1 MKRNLLKL
9 VVLVAAMMMSLGAS
23 AIDKVVKKTEMTG
36 EVTSLEALKASKF
49 MLQNSAGQILYTPD
63 GWDVKVAP
71 DLITAVSNK
80 GNGGMYA
87 LEDGPE
93 DGQYVVAIYNFD
105 GSRRTF
111 WAGNQCLNSQPVG
124 GNVIFGLSGTAPN
137 YGQDGQNLALWSIT
151 YEAGSG
157 FAFHCVGRDIYLG
170 ADASAARPVEEVT
183 YWKAY
188 TGYIAGYD
196 KDEVLAA
203 FNAVSAVAK
212 TSETKKAL
220 IDAEFAY
227 DLDGDLDKFG
237 DAVNAA
243 IDEVNAC
250 AALNAAYSSASLD
263 AAGAT
268 AAGEVLAKYEAGEYA
283 NVAELQAAYYAA
295 VKAQTTAG
303 ANMTLAIVN
312 PSFEDGTI
320 NGWTSNNCGAVANN
334 YNFGA
339 RTGDKFCE
347 RWTAAPGKLSD
358 GTFLQTLSGMP
369 NGKYKLTAELQ
380 NREQGNGDA
389 AGHGFFLVA
398 NEGQTEGV
406 TNNGETITT
415 YGVVTDGSLT
425 IGVKLEGCTGNWI
438 CFDNFQLTYLGTI
451 ATDEELAD
459 LKAEIEIAKTLGV
472 DVAAYEAGAFT
483 ASEVPAAV
491 EALKVAE
498 YVQVNTDYTLNAAT
512 LIPDFSEWEGGMVSN
527 KGQHWD
533 GTGTSTYYEQTSAQW
548 GQSSWTNNKKVTV
561 ELPKGKYVLYA
572 AGRASAGTACT
583 AYIKVGEVT
592 RTYTSKGDVG
602 YGIATD
608 GTASFDPSANYANDG
623 KGRGFEYR
631 YVAFEITED
640 KAEIALEVG
649 GEATANH
656 QWMSFTAPV
665 LLTTADNTAILL
677 PVLRGKVTAAKA
689 DLEAV
694 KGTAGEG
701 LFLKPQA
708 AYDEYADA
716 VAAAENLLAGEPT
729 AAQIND
735 AISAIDEKAAAFAA
749 APVTAPDADKLYTFE
764 LKLGGETPLY
774 MNLTADGITIAEA
787 ATPLKFIATEN
798 ANQYNLSDEEGNLF
812 VGLAGGNAWTMSTAV
827 DKKAA
832 WTFTALGDGA
842 YRINNLVTVGR
853 FVGTN
858 SAEKEAGKPCYAD
871 KKTDNGNVD
880 WIIAEYVA
888 PAPTYTITLVQP
900 EVGGTI
906 SADLEEAEEGATV
919 TLDFECDDNYG
930 LAAWTVSYVD
940 SEETKYVEVDDETDS
955 FVMPAFNVNV
965 TAVFEEIPVEDDG
978 LIEIAQSQSPEI
990 SDGANRA
997 DLVEGEEYNTYTTK
1011 GDVSVIIKMYDIDV
1025 KDCDYVMIKFAE
1037 PIPSGIC
1044 AAFWAQ
1050 GGTDNVGIPEGV
1062 TEYKY
1067 VFADDPKCAIENDI
1081 LPQITLL
1088 TLWNANK
1095 VVKIEGVYKHKVPA
1109 PTELAK
1115 ELNVERYPGM
1125 GYSVTEA
1132 AVDFAEAKEFLGV
1145 DEITSD
1151 MLRIVNPDGT
1161 EIADYAGYDGWFNA
1175 DGVAETWG
1183 SNTKVCVK
1191 FWQAIEDGKYEI
1203 CDMNGADEVGKTYT
1217 VKWALVANDKKVVYT
1232 INVEF
1237 IEKPVVAI
1245 TFDDLNVVETVTS
1258 NFEFEVGSCY
1268 QGATATVDVAAIL
1281 AKLGVESLDDI
1292 TIFAV
1297 RSDGTLDD
1305 NYKLGTTDGWRN
1317 AAGDWQTWGA
1327 DAYFFVK
1334 ANFAAAENQLYE
1346 VGTMDPEMN
1355 ANIKADDVFTAKYAF
1370 VKNNDT
1376 HDAVVLNAVITMI
1389 APDAINGIA
1398 LDAEKNV
1405 VYDLAGRRVKNVVKG
1420 NLYIVNGKKVLVK

>member
-1 MKRNLLKL
+1 MKKLFTFFLTMVMAIAALPIKAAPAPTISINEEFTDLDALVDAKTPFAIVNKADKKALFGSNQQNLGYGAFSDAFLGTNSGYYFKL
-9 VVLVAAMMMSLGAS
+9 ERAEGHYL
-23 AIDKVVKKTEMTG
+23 
-36 EVTSLEALKASKF
+36 F
-49 MLQNSAGQILYTPD
+49 R
-63 GWDVKVAP
+63 
-71 DLITAVSNK
+71 LITPA
-80 GNGGMYA
+80 GA
-87 LEDGPE
+87 E
-93 DGQYVVAIYNFD
+93 YNIW
-105 GSRRTF
+105 GSP
-111 WAGNQCLNSQPVG
+111 GYLNSQPATG
-124 GNVIFGLSGTAPN
+124 GCSFILGLN
-137 YGQDGQNLALWSIT
+137 NQYGQDGENLALFDVEAVDGGFT
-151 YEAGSG
+151 LKNVGTGLYLNDNAPAKYETGNAWTFCTVSESYKEALQAVLDEGTAMKENGVSEE
-157 FAFHCVGRDIYLG
+157 AKAAYDTAIEG
-170 ADASAARPVEEVT
+170 ADAALTGTNEEQLAAIAKVE
-183 YWKAY
+183 A
-188 TGYIAGYD
+188 ALS
-196 KDEVLAA
+196 VLA
-203 FNAVSAVAK
+203 
-212 TSETKKAL
+212 
-220 IDAEFAY
+220 
-227 DLDGDLDKFG
+227 
-237 DAVNAA
+237 
-243 IDEVNAC
+243 
-250 AALNAAYSSASLD
+250 
-263 AAGAT
+263 
-268 AAGEVLAKYEAGEYA
+268 
-283 NVAELQAAYYAA
+283 
-295 VKAQTTAG
+295 KAQTTAG
-303 ANMTLAIVN
+303 ANMTRAIVN
-312 PSFEDGTI
+312 YGLDGNADGWTIERPQGGNGPMLNASSFEYWAGNANPRAEASFDYYQVITGLQNGRYKVGAQMYNSLNGEGGDYTVFSPTSGVYAASGELEVVKLVDVDGT
-320 NGWTSNNCGAVANN
+320 
-334 YNFGA
+334 
-339 RTGDKFCE
+339 
-347 RWTAAPGKLSD
+347 
-358 GTFLQTLSGMP
+358 
-369 NGKYKLTAELQ
+369 ELKPY
-380 NREQGNGDA
+380 
-389 AGHGFFLVA
+389 
-398 NEGQTEGV
+398 
-406 TNNGETITT
+406 ETDPII
-415 YGVVTDGSLT
+415 VTDGTLR
-425 IGVKLEGCTGNWI
+425 IGVKNTVTPMAARW
-438 CFDNFQLTYLGTI
+438 FVADNFTLTYVDDQQP
-451 ATDEELAD
+451 ATEEELAD
-459 LKAEIEIAKTLGV
+459 LTAEIAIAKTLGV
-472 DVAAYEAGAFT
+472 DVTAYETGLFVP
-483 ASEVPAAV
+483 SEVPAAV

-512 LIPDFSEWEGGMVSN
+512 LIPDFSAWEGGMVSN
-527 KGQHWD
+527 QGQHWD
-533 GTGTSTYYEQTSAQW
+533 GTGTSTYYEQTGAQW

-608 GTASFDPSANYANDG
+608 GTASFDPSANYANGG

-640 KAEIALEVG
+640 KAEIDLEVG

-677 PVLRGKVTAAKA
+677 PVLSGKVTAAKA

-694 KGTAGEG
+694 KATAGEG

-716 VAAAENLLAGEPT
+716 VAAAEDLLAGEPT

-787 ATPLKFIATEN
+787 PTPLKFIATEN

-812 VGLAGGNAWTMSTAV
+812 VGLAGGDAWTMSTAV

-832 WTFTALGDGA
+832 WTFTALGEGA

-858 SAEKEAGKPCYAD
+858 SKDKDADNPCYAD

-940 SEETKYVEVDDETDS
+940 GEETKYVEVDDETDS

-1145 DEITSD
+1145 DEITYD
-1151 MLRIVNPDGT
+1151 MVRIVNPDGE
-1161 EIADYAGYDGWFNA
+1161 EISDYAPYDGWFNA

-1183 SNTKVCVK
+1183 SNTMVCVK

-1232 INVEF
+1232 INVKF
-1237 IEKPVVAI
+1237 VEKPVLAL

-1268 QGATATVDVAAIL
+1268 QGAKATVDVAAIL
-1281 AKLGVESLDDI
+1281 SKLGVESLGDVAI
-1292 TIFAV
+1292 YAV
-1297 RSDGTLDD
+1297 QSDKSLDD

-1376 HDAVVLNAVITMI
+1376 HDAVVLDVVVKMTPA
-1389 APDAINGIA
+1389 DGINGIA
-1398 LDAEKNV
+1398 LDGENNV
-1405 VYDLAGRRVKNVVKG
+1405 VYDLTGRRVKNVVKG